1 MKYHEKIAIVR
12 IRTFFLFTKRKM
24 AGEVLSQE
32 EVENLLNMMASDV
45 PKPAAAPGGAGLG
58 RGILD
63 EKPIK
68 TSGHSWTPKEKVT
81 SYDFKSPDRVG
92 KEQMKT
98 LQTMHEGFGR
108 KFAASL
114 SALLRAV
121 VEVKL
126 TSVDQLAYSEFIFG
140 LDNPTCFNLLR
151 AEPLEGNL
159 ILDVS
164 PSILYPMIDRLLG
177 GGREPAMTTR
187 RPLTEIEQ
195 RLVLRV
201 AKMFL
206 QELKRAWENVIE
218 LDFEVIQT
226 ESNPQLIQVVPPNEV
241 VIVLCFEV
249 ILTDVRGS
257 ITLCIPYNSFE
268 RIAGKLSSTAWTG
281 YSSRKQ
287 ATPQTIK
294 KISKD
299 IRNMKALVKVK
310 LAESKMKMHEFI
322 NLRVGDVIC
331 TQKNASSPLLV
342 SVEGIPKYWAT
353 PGLYKGYTAIQIE
366 ENIDDPTNII
376 AVE

>member
-1 MKYHEKIAIVR
+1 
-12 IRTFFLFTKRKM
+12 M
-24 AGEVLSQE
+24 AGDVLSQA
-32 EVENLLNMMASDV
+32 EVENLLNMMTDV
-45 PKPAAAPGGAGLG
+45 GPKPPAGGGDAIGLG
-58 RGILD
+58 GNGEHHEAIKVSA
-63 EKPIK
+63 KP
-68 TSGHSWTPKEKVT
+68 SWASKEKVA

-114 SALLRAV
+114 TALLRSQ

-126 TSVDQLAYSEFIFG
+126 TTVDQLAYSEFIFG

-159 ILDVS
+159 ILDVN

-177 GGREPAMTTR
+177 GGREPTTMSR

-195 RLVLRV
+195 RLVLRIT
-201 AKMFL
+201 KMFL
-206 QELKRAWENVIE
+206 QELKHAWENVSE

-249 ILTDVRGS
+249 ALIEVRGA

-268 RIAGKLSSTAWTG
+268 RISGKLTSNAWTG
-281 YSSRKQ
+281 YGSKKQ

-294 KISKD
+294 KISKS
-299 IRNMKALVKVK
+299 IRNMHVLLKVK
-310 LAESKMKMHEFI
+310 LAESKMKMHEFM

-331 TQKNASSPLLV
+331 TQKNAASPLLV
-342 SVEGIPKYWAT
+342 SVEGIPKYWAV
-353 PGLYKGYTAIQIE
+353 PGKYKGYTAVQIAE
-366 ENIDDPTNII
+366 DITDPTDII
-376 AVE
+376 AIE

>member
-1 MKYHEKIAIVR
+1 
-12 IRTFFLFTKRKM
+12 M
-24 AGEVLSQE
+24 AGEVLSQA
-32 EVENLLNMMASDV
+32 EVENLLNMMSDAG
-45 PKPAAAPGGAGLG
+45 PKPAAPAPGVFGLGAGVAD
-58 RGILD
+58 RG
-63 EKPIK
+63 ESMKSSSSS
-68 TSGHSWTPKEKVT
+68 TWMPKEKVT

-114 SALLRAV
+114 SAMLRAV
-121 VEVKL
+121 VDVKL
-126 TSVDQLAYSEFIFG
+126 TTVDQLAYSEFIFG

-159 ILDVS
+159 ILDIN
-164 PSILYPMIDRLLG
+164 PSTLYPMIDRLLG
-177 GGREPAMTTR
+177 GGREPAMTAR

-195 RLVLRV
+195 RLVLRIT
-201 AKMFL
+201 KMFL
-206 QELKRAWENVIE
+206 QELKHAWENVIE

-241 VIVLCFEV
+241 VIILSFEV
-249 ILTDVRGS
+249 ALIEVRGS

-268 RIAGKLSSTAWTG
+268 RIANKLSSNAWTG
-281 YSSRKQ
+281 YSSKKQ

-299 IRNMKALVKVK
+299 IRNTKVLVKTK
-310 LAESKMKMHEFI
+310 LAESKMKLHEFL

-331 TQKNASSPLLV
+331 TQKKASSPLLV
-342 SVEGIPKYWAT
+342 SVEGIPKYWAE
-353 PGLYKGYTAIQIE
+353 PGKYKGYTAVQITDDIE
-366 ENIDDPTNII
+366 DPTNII

>member
-1 MKYHEKIAIVR
+1 
-12 IRTFFLFTKRKM
+12 M

-32 EVENLLNMMASDV
+32 EVENLLKMMDPGIKPVAS
-45 PKPAAAPGGAGLG
+45 AGSFGPGREIAD
-58 RGILD
+58 RG
-63 EKPIK
+63 EPIRAT
-68 TSGHSWTPKEKVT
+68 TSSWSPGNAKVV
-81 SYDFKSPDRVG
+81 SYDFKTPDRVG

-108 KFAASL
+108 KFAAGL
-114 SALLRAV
+114 SAMLRAV
-121 VEVKL
+121 VDVKL
-126 TSVDQLAYSEFIFG
+126 TTVDQLAYSEFIFG

-159 ILDVS
+159 ILDVN
-164 PSILYPMIDRLLG
+164 PSILFPMIDRLLG
-177 GGREPAMTTR
+177 GGREPAMTSR

-201 AKMFL
+201 TKMFL
-206 QELKRAWENVIE
+206 QELKHAWENVINLE
-218 LDFEVIQT
+218 FEVIQT

-249 ILTDVRGS
+249 ALIEVRGA

-268 RIAGKLSSTAWTG
+268 RISNKLTSTSWTG
-281 YSSRKQ
+281 YSSKKQ

-299 IRNMKALVKVK
+299 IRNTKALLKVK
-310 LAESKMKMHEFI
+310 LTDSKMKLHEFI

-331 TQKNASSPLLV
+331 TQKNAASPLLV
-342 SVEGIPKYWAT
+342 SVEGIPKYWAM
-353 PGLYKGYTAIQIE
+353 PGKYKGYTAIQIANDIE
-366 ENIDDPTNII
+366 DPTDLI
-376 AVE
+376 AIE

>member
-1 MKYHEKIAIVR
+1 
-12 IRTFFLFTKRKM
+12 
-24 AGEVLSQE
+24 
-32 EVENLLNMMASDV
+32 
-45 PKPAAAPGGAGLG
+45 
-58 RGILD
+58 
-63 EKPIK
+63 
-68 TSGHSWTPKEKVT
+68 
-81 SYDFKSPDRVG
+81 
-92 KEQMKT
+92 MKT

-114 SALLRAV
+114 SAMLRAV

-140 LDNPTCFNLLR
+140 LENPTCFNLLR

-159 ILDVS
+159 ILDVN

-177 GGREPAMTTR
+177 GGREPTMTVR

-201 AKMFL
+201 TKMFL
-206 QELKRAWENVIE
+206 QELKRAWENVIDLE
-218 LDFEVIQT
+218 FEVIQV

-249 ILTDVRGS
+249 VMVETRGT

-268 RIAGKLSSTAWTG
+268 RIAGKLTSNVWTG
-281 YSSRKQ
+281 YSSKKQ

-310 LAESKMKMHEFI
+310 LAEAKIKMHEFI

-331 TQKNASSPLLV
+331 TQKNAASPLLV
-342 SVEGIPKYWAT
+342 SIEGIPKYWASM
-353 PGLYKGYTAIQIE
+353 GQYKGYTAIQIE
-366 ENIDDPTNII
+366 DDIADPTNII

>member
-1 MKYHEKIAIVR
+1 
-12 IRTFFLFTKRKM
+12 M
-24 AGEVLSQE
+24 AGDVLSQA
-32 EVENLLNMMASDV
+32 EVENLLSMMSSDISPRSSPV
-45 PKPAAAPGGAGLG
+45 GNAGLG
-58 RGILD
+58 IVDRGNA
-63 EKPIK
+63 IK
-68 TSGHSWTPKEKVT
+68 GSAPAWMPKEKVT

-114 SALLRAV
+114 SAMLRAV
-121 VEVKL
+121 VDVKL
-126 TSVDQLAYSEFIFG
+126 TTVDQLAYSEFIFG

-159 ILDVS
+159 IIDIN

-177 GGREPAMTTR
+177 GGKEPAMTAR

-201 AKMFL
+201 TRMFL
-206 QELKRAWENVIE
+206 QELKHAWENVIDLE
-218 LDFEVIQT
+218 FEVIQT

-249 ILTDVRGS
+249 ALIEVRGA

-268 RIAGKLSSTAWTG
+268 RISSKLTSTNWTG
-281 YSSRKQ
+281 YSSKKQ

-294 KISKD
+294 SISKT
-299 IRNMKALVKVK
+299 IRNVKAEVKVK
-310 LAESKMKMHEFI
+310 LAEATMKVHEFI

-342 SVEGIPKYWAT
+342 SVEGIPKYWAA
-353 PGLYKGYTAIQIE
+353 PGKHKGYIAIEIE
-366 ENIDDPTNII
+366 DNIEDPTNLI

>member
-1 MKYHEKIAIVR
+1 
-12 IRTFFLFTKRKM
+12 M

-32 EVENLLNMMASDV
+32 EVENLLNMMSSDISPRSSPV
-45 PKPAAAPGGAGLG
+45 GNAGLG
-58 RGILD
+58 IVERGNVAKGSSPAWI
-63 EKPIK
+63 
-68 TSGHSWTPKEKVT
+68 PKEKVT

-114 SALLRAV
+114 SAMLRAV
-121 VEVKL
+121 VDVKL

-159 ILDVS
+159 ILDIS

-177 GGREPAMTTR
+177 GGKEPTMTTR

-201 AKMFL
+201 TKMFL
-206 QELKRAWENVIE
+206 GELKHAWENVIDLE
-218 LDFEVIQT
+218 FEVMQT

-241 VIVLCFEV
+241 VVVLCFEV
-249 ILTDVRGS
+249 ALIEVRGA

-268 RIAGKLSSTAWTG
+268 RISGKLTSTSWTG
-281 YSSRKQ
+281 YQGKKQ

-294 KISKD
+294 QISKD
-299 IRNMKALVKVK
+299 IRNMRAEVKVK
-310 LAESKMKMHEFI
+310 LAESKMKVHQFI

-331 TQKNASSPLLV
+331 TQKSASSPLLV
-342 SVEGIPKYWAT
+342 SVEGIPKYWAS
-353 PGLYKGYTAIQIE
+353 PGKYKGYTAIQIE
-366 ENIDDPTNII
+366 DNIEDPTDLV
-376 AVE
+376 AVD

>member
-1 MKYHEKIAIVR
+1 
-12 IRTFFLFTKRKM
+12 M
-24 AGEVLSQE
+24 AGELLSQGDI
-32 EVENLLNMMASDV
+32 ENLLNMMTNSG
-45 PKPAAAPGGAGLG
+45 PKPAVPATGGGFGLG
-58 RGILD
+58 QGIAERG
-63 EKPIK
+63 EQNK
-68 TSGHSWTPKEKVT
+68 TSTHAWTPKEKVT
-81 SYDFKSPDRVG
+81 PYDFKTPDRVG

-108 KFAASL
+108 KFAAGL

-159 ILDVS
+159 ILDVN
-164 PSILYPMIDRLLG
+164 PSILFPMIDRVLG
-177 GGREPAMTTR
+177 GGREPAMMAR

-195 RLVLRV
+195 RIVLRV
-201 AKMFL
+201 TKMFL
-206 QELKRAWENVIE
+206 QELKHAWENVIE
-218 LDFEVIQT
+218 LEFEVIQT

-249 ILTDVRGS
+249 ALTEVRGT

-268 RIAGKLSSTAWTG
+268 RIAGKLTSNAWTG
-281 YSSRKQ
+281 YGSKKQ

-294 KISKD
+294 RISKD
-299 IRNMKALVKVK
+299 VRNMKALVKVK
-310 LAESKMKMHEFI
+310 LAESKMKMHEYI

-331 TQKNASSPLLV
+331 TQKKADSPLMV

-353 PGLYKGYTAIQIE
+353 PGKYKGYTAVEIG
-366 ENIDDPTNII
+366 ENIEDPTNII

>member
-1 MKYHEKIAIVR
+1 
-12 IRTFFLFTKRKM
+12 M

-32 EVENLLNMMASDV
+32 EVENLLKMMDPGVRPASS
-45 PKPAAAPGGAGLG
+45 ASGFAPGREIGD
-58 RGILD
+58 RG
-63 EKPIK
+63 EPIK
-68 TSGHSWTPKEKVT
+68 GTASTWTPNVKVV
-81 SYDFKSPDRVG
+81 SYDFKTPDRVG

-108 KFAASL
+108 KFAAGL
-114 SALLRAV
+114 SAMLRAV
-121 VEVKL
+121 VDVKL
-126 TSVDQLAYSEFIFG
+126 TTVDQLAYSEFIFG

-159 ILDVS
+159 ILDVN
-164 PSILYPMIDRLLG
+164 PAILFPMIDRLLG
-177 GGREPAMTTR
+177 GGREPAMTAR

-201 AKMFL
+201 TKMFL
-206 QELKRAWENVIE
+206 QELKTAWENVVDIE
-218 LDFEVIQT
+218 FEVVQT

-249 ILTDVRGS
+249 AMLEVRGA

-268 RIAGKLSSTAWTG
+268 RIAGKLTSNAWTS
-281 YSSRKQ
+281 YSGKKQ

-294 KISKD
+294 RISKD
-299 IRNMKALVKVK
+299 VRNMKALVKVK

-331 TQKNASSPLLV
+331 TQKKSDSPLMV
-342 SVEGIPKYWAT
+342 SVEGIPKYWGV
-353 PGLYKGYTAIQIE
+353 PGKYKGYTAIQIE
-366 ENIDDPTNII
+366 DDIEDPTNII

>member
-1 MKYHEKIAIVR
+1 
-12 IRTFFLFTKRKM
+12 M
-24 AGEVLSQE
+24 AGDVLSQA
-32 EVENLLNMMASDV
+32 EVENLLNMMTDV
-45 PKPAAAPGGAGLG
+45 GPKPPAGGAGAA
-58 RGILD
+58 GIGA
-63 EKPIK
+63 ETAKPAI
-68 TSGHSWTPKEKVT
+68 SAGWVPKEKVT
-81 SYDFKSPDRVG
+81 PVDFTSPDRVG

-114 SALLRAV
+114 TALLRSQ

-140 LDNPTCFNLLR
+140 LDNPTNFNLLR

-159 ILDVS
+159 MLDVN
-164 PSILYPMIDRLLG
+164 PAILYPMIDRLLG
-177 GGREPAMTTR
+177 GGREPSAATR

-201 AKMFL
+201 TKMFL
-206 QELKRAWENVIE
+206 QELKHAWENVTE

-241 VIVLCFEV
+241 VIVLIFEV
-249 ILTDVRGS
+249 AMVEVRGA

-268 RIAGKLSSTAWTG
+268 RISGKLTSNAWTG
-281 YSSRKQ
+281 YSSKKQ

-294 KISKD
+294 KISKS
-299 IRNMKALVKVK
+299 IRNMHVELKVK
-310 LAESKMKMHEFI
+310 LAEAKMKLHEFW

-331 TQKNASSPLLV
+331 TGKKASSPLLV
-342 SVEGIPKYWAT
+342 SIEGIPKYWAV
-353 PGLYKGYTAIQIE
+353 PGKYKGYTAVQIE
-366 ENIDDPTNII
+366 ESIPDPTDLI
-376 AVE
+376 AME

>member
-1 MKYHEKIAIVR
+1 MG
-12 IRTFFLFTKRKM
+12 
-24 AGEVLSQE
+24 GELLSQS
-32 EVENLLNMMASDV
+32 EVEALIGMMTDAGS
-45 PKPAAAPGGAGLG
+45 KPTTSAGGRFGPGQGIAD
-58 RGILD
+58 RG
-63 EKPIK
+63 EPIK
-68 TSGHSWTPKEKVT
+68 TSAHAWTPKEKVT

-108 KFAASL
+108 KFAAGL
-114 SALLRAV
+114 SAMLRAV
-121 VEVKL
+121 VDVKL
-126 TSVDQLAYSEFIFG
+126 TTVDQLAYSEFVFG

-159 ILDVS
+159 ILDLN
-164 PSILYPMIDRLLG
+164 PAILYPMIDRLLG
-177 GGREPAMTTR
+177 GGREPAMAAR

-195 RLVLRV
+195 RLVLKV
-201 AKMFL
+201 TKMFL
-206 QELKRAWENVIE
+206 QELKHAWENVIE

-226 ESNPQLIQVVPPNEV
+226 ESNPQLIQVVPQNEV

-249 ILTDVRGS
+249 ALIEARGG

-268 RIAGKLSSTAWTG
+268 RIANKLTSNAWTG
-281 YSSRKQ
+281 YSSKKQ

-294 KISKD
+294 RISKD
-299 IRNMKALVKVK
+299 VRNMRAMVKVK
-310 LAESKMKMHEFI
+310 LAESKMKMHEFM

-331 TQKNASSPLLV
+331 TQKKADSPLMV

-353 PGLYKGYTAIQIE
+353 PGKYKGYTAIQIE

-376 AVE
+376 AIE

>member
-1 MKYHEKIAIVR
+1 
-12 IRTFFLFTKRKM
+12 M
-24 AGEVLSQE
+24 AGEVLSQS
-32 EVENLLNMMASDV
+32 EVENLLNMMSS
-45 PKPAAAPGGAGLG
+45 PAGAAPSPVGNAGLG
-58 RGILD
+58 IVERSNA
-63 EKPIK
+63 IK
-68 TSGHSWTPKEKVT
+68 AATAPAWASKEKVT

-108 KFAASL
+108 KFAAGL
-114 SALLRAV
+114 SAMLRAV
-121 VEVKL
+121 VDVKL
-126 TSVDQLAYSEFIFG
+126 TTVDQLAYSEFIFG
-140 LDNPTCFNLLR
+140 LENPTCFNLLR

-159 ILDVS
+159 ILDIN
-164 PSILYPMIDRLLG
+164 PSILFPMIDRLLG
-177 GGREPAMTTR
+177 GGKEPTTTAR

-206 QELKRAWENVIE
+206 GELKHAWENVIDLE
-218 LDFEVIQT
+218 FEVIQT

-249 ILTDVRGS
+249 ALVEVRGA

-268 RIAGKLSSTAWTG
+268 RISNKLTSTNWTG
-281 YSSRKQ
+281 YSSKKQ

-294 KISKD
+294 QISKD

-310 LAESKMKMHEFI
+310 LADTTMKVYEFV
-322 NLRVGDVIC
+322 NLKVGDVVC

-342 SVEGIPKYWAT
+342 SVEGIPKYWAM
-353 PGLYKGYTAIQIE
+353 PGKYKGYTAIEIADNIE
-366 ENIDDPTNII
+366 DPTELI

>member
-1 MKYHEKIAIVR
+1 
-12 IRTFFLFTKRKM
+12 M

-32 EVENLLNMMASDV
+32 EVENLLNMMTSAG
-45 PKPAAAPGGAGLG
+45 PKPTASVGGVGLG
-58 RGILD
+58 PLGERS
-63 EKPIK
+63 E
-68 TSGHSWTPKEKVT
+68 SMRSSASAWMPKEKVA

-114 SALLRAV
+114 SAMLRAV

-159 ILDVS
+159 ILDAN

-177 GGREPAMTTR
+177 GGREPTITAR

-195 RLVLRV
+195 RLVLKIT
-201 AKMFL
+201 KMFL
-206 QELKRAWENVIE
+206 HELKRAWENVID

-249 ILTDVRGS
+249 ALTDVRGT

-268 RIAGKLSSTAWTG
+268 RIAGKLTSNAWTG
-281 YSSRKQ
+281 YSSKKQ

-299 IRNMKALVKVK
+299 IRNMRALVKVK
-310 LAESKMKMHEFI
+310 LAESKMKMHEFL
-322 NLRVGDVIC
+322 NLRIGDVIC
-331 TQKNASSPLLV
+331 TQKKANTPLMV

-353 PGLYKGYTAIQIE
+353 PGKYKGYTAIQIE
-366 ENIDDPTNII
+366 ENIEDPMDLI
-376 AVE
+376 AIE

>member
-1 MKYHEKIAIVR
+1 
-12 IRTFFLFTKRKM
+12 M
-24 AGEVLSQE
+24 AGEVLSQD
-32 EVENLLNMMASDV
+32 EVENLLKMMDPG
-45 PKPAAAPGGAGLG
+45 PKPIAPAGGGGGFGLEQKIG
-58 RGILD
+58 ERG
-63 EKPIK
+63 EPIK
-68 TSGHSWTPKEKVT
+68 PSTPAWTPKEKVT
-81 SYDFKSPDRVG
+81 PYDFKSPDRVG

-108 KFAASL
+108 KFAAGL
-114 SALLRAV
+114 SAMLRAV
-121 VEVKL
+121 VDVKL
-126 TSVDQLAYSEFIFG
+126 TTVDQLAYSEFIFG

-159 ILDVS
+159 ILDIN
-164 PSILYPMIDRLLG
+164 PSILFPMIDRLLG
-177 GGREPAMTTR
+177 GGREPAMAAR

-201 AKMFL
+201 TKMFL
-206 QELKRAWENVIE
+206 QELKHAWENVIDLE
-218 LDFEVIQT
+218 FEVIQT

-249 ILTDVRGS
+249 AMTEVRGG

-268 RIAGKLSSTAWTG
+268 RIANKLTSNAWTG
-281 YSSRKQ
+281 YSSKKQ

-294 KISKD
+294 RISKD
-299 IRNMKALVKVK
+299 VRNMKAEVKVK

-331 TQKNASSPLLV
+331 MQKKADSPLMV

-353 PGLYKGYTAIQIE
+353 PGRYKGYTAIEIA
-366 ENIDDPTNII
+366 ENIEDPTNII
-376 AVE
+376 AIE

>member
-1 MKYHEKIAIVR
+1 M
-12 IRTFFLFTKRKM
+12 T
-24 AGEVLSQE
+24 GEFLSQNE
-32 EVENLLNMMASDV
+32 IENLLNIMSDAG
-45 PKPAAAPGGAGLG
+45 PKPAAPAGGSGLKLG
-58 RGILD
+58 TGILD
-63 EKPIK
+63 RAESVKPSN
-68 TSGHSWTPKEKVT
+68 TAWVPKEKVT

-108 KFAASL
+108 KFAAGL
-114 SALLRAV
+114 SAMLRAV

-159 ILDVS
+159 ILDVN

-177 GGREPAMTTR
+177 GGREPMLTVR

-201 AKMFL
+201 TKMFL
-206 QELKRAWENVIE
+206 QELKRAWDSVIDLE
-218 LDFEVIQT
+218 FEVIQT

-249 ILTDVRGS
+249 VMVDTRGT

-268 RIAGKLSSTAWTG
+268 RIAGKLTSNVWTG
-281 YSSRKQ
+281 YSSKKQ

-310 LAESKMKMHEFI
+310 LAEARMKMHEFI

-342 SVEGIPKYWAT
+342 SIEGIPKYWST
-353 PGLYKGYTAIQIE
+353 MGQYMGYTAIQIVE
-366 ENIDDPTNII
+366 DITDPTNII

>member
-1 MKYHEKIAIVR
+1 
-12 IRTFFLFTKRKM
+12 M

-32 EVENLLNMMASDV
+32 EVENLLNMMSDSG
-45 PKPAAAPGGAGLG
+45 PRTSAPTGGGFGLG
-58 RGILD
+58 TGIADRGG
-63 EKPIK
+63 PIK
-68 TSGHSWTPKEKVT
+68 SSTSTWSPSKDKVT

-108 KFAASL
+108 KVAAGL
-114 SALLRAV
+114 SAMLRAV
-121 VEVKL
+121 VDVKL
-126 TSVDQLAYSEFIFG
+126 TTVNQLAYSEFIFG

-159 ILDVS
+159 ILDLN
-164 PSILYPMIDRLLG
+164 PCILYPMIDRLLG
-177 GGREPAMTTR
+177 GGREPALSAR

-195 RLVLRV
+195 RLVLRIT
-201 AKMFL
+201 KMFL
-206 QELKRAWENVIE
+206 NELKTAWENVADLE
-218 LDFEVIQT
+218 FEVIQT

-249 ILTDVRGS
+249 ALTEVRGG

-268 RIAGKLSSTAWTG
+268 RIANKLTSNAWTG
-281 YSSRKQ
+281 YSSKKQ

-299 IRNMKALVKVK
+299 VRNMKALVKVK
-310 LAESKMKMHEFI
+310 LAESRMKMYEFL

-331 TQKNASSPLLV
+331 TQKNAASPLLV
-342 SVEGIPKYWAT
+342 SVEGIPKYWASM
-353 PGLYKGYTAIQIE
+353 GQYKGYTAIQIE
-366 ENIDDPTNII
+366 DNIEDPTGII

>member
-1 MKYHEKIAIVR
+1 MTA
-12 IRTFFLFTKRKM
+12 M

-32 EVENLLNMMASDV
+32 EVENLLKMMDSGAKS
-45 PKPAAAPGGAGLG
+45 AIAGGGLG
-58 RGILD
+58 TGIANR
-63 EKPIK
+63 EESIR
-68 TSGHSWTPKEKVT
+68 TSSHGWTPKEKVT

-108 KFAASL
+108 KFAAGL
-114 SALLRAV
+114 SAMLRAV
-121 VEVKL
+121 VDVKL
-126 TSVDQLAYSEFIFG
+126 TTVDQLAYSEFIFG

-159 ILDVS
+159 ILDIN

-177 GGREPAMTTR
+177 GGREPAKTAR

-206 QELKRAWENVIE
+206 QELKHAWENVIDLE
-218 LDFEVIQT
+218 FEVIQT

-249 ILTDVRGS
+249 AMVDVRGG

-268 RIAGKLSSTAWTG
+268 RIANKLTSNAWTG
-281 YSSRKQ
+281 YSGKKQ

-294 KISKD
+294 RIGKD
-299 IRNMKALVKVK
+299 VRNMKALVKVK
-310 LAESKMKMHEFI
+310 LAESKMKLHEFI
-322 NLRVGDVIC
+322 NLRVGDIIC
-331 TQKNASSPLLV
+331 TQKRADSPLLV
-342 SVEGIPKYWAT
+342 SVEGIPKYWAKT
-353 PGLYKGYTAIQIE
+353 GKYKGYTAIQIE
-366 ENIDDPTNII
+366 DNIDDPTNII

>member
-1 MKYHEKIAIVR
+1 
-12 IRTFFLFTKRKM
+12 
-24 AGEVLSQE
+24 
-32 EVENLLNMMASDV
+32 MASDV
-45 PKPAAAPGGAGLG
+45 PKPAATPGGAGLG

-68 TSGHSWTPKEKVT
+68 TAGHSWTPKEKVT

-159 ILDVS
+159 ILDIS

-218 LDFEVIQT
+218 LEFEVIQT

-310 LAESKMKMHEFI
+310 LAESKMKMHEFV

>member
-1 MKYHEKIAIVR
+1 
-12 IRTFFLFTKRKM
+12 M
-24 AGEVLSQE
+24 AGEVLSQD
-32 EVENLLNMMASDV
+32 EVENLLKMMTDV
-45 PKPAAAPGGAGLG
+45 GPKPTTSAGEFGLG
-58 RGILD
+58 TGICDRGD
-63 EKPIK
+63 PIK
-68 TSGHSWTPKEKVT
+68 VSTPAWIPKEKVT

-108 KFAASL
+108 KFAAGL
-114 SALLRAV
+114 SAMLRAV
-121 VEVKL
+121 VDVKL
-126 TSVDQLAYSEFIFG
+126 TTVDQLAYSEFIFG

-159 ILDVS
+159 ILDIN
-164 PSILYPMIDRLLG
+164 PAILYPMIDRLLG
-177 GGREPAMTTR
+177 GGREPTTTTR

-201 AKMFL
+201 TKMFL
-206 QELKRAWENVIE
+206 QELKHAWENVADLE
-218 LDFEVIQT
+218 FEVIQT

-249 ILTDVRGS
+249 ALIEVRGS

-268 RIAGKLSSTAWTG
+268 RIASKLSSNAWTG
-281 YSSRKQ
+281 YSSKKQ

-310 LAESKMKMHEFI
+310 LAESKMKLHQFL

-331 TQKNASSPLLV
+331 TQKKASSPLMV
-342 SVEGIPKYWAT
+342 SVEGIPKYWAI
-353 PGLYKGYTAIQIE
+353 PGKYKGYTAIQIE
-366 ENIDDPTNII
+366 NDIEDPTNII
-376 AVE
+376 AVD